1 MKVAQLSGFLVA
13 LMAGS
18 ALGAEPVLVDGDV
31 SVSAEE
37 LAVIVNAMPTDLKRA
52 AANDDGDK
60 LEMLN
65 LVVSAKRMANE
76 VDQKATRLTDD
87 EHGRDY
93 WELQLKIRN
102 LKQKYLL
109 DQFKSELEYP
119 DFSDLAK
126 ETYATQKDKYALVP
140 QHRKVS
146 HILLFCPPGC
156 DRDPLR
162 PKATEILAKLEA
174 GESFEELA
182 AEYSEDK
189 ASQSR
194 EGSFNRWFKLGDKNV
209 EPHFTGAAFDIENIG
224 DISPVVDTPF
234 GLHIIRL
241 DDIREKYYL
250 EFSEVK
256 SQIVADLK
264 REYLS
269 LEQKAFMARYQMSD
283 EIQLDTDFLEELLE
297 PYKAEY

>member
-1 MKVAQLSGFLVA
+1 MKVTQLSGFLVA
-13 LMAGS
+13 LLAAN
-18 ALGAEPVLVDGDV
+18 ALGAEPVLIDGGV
-31 SVSAEE
+31 SVSAQE
-37 LAVIVNAMPTDLKRA
+37 LAATVNSMPSDLKRA

-76 VDQKATRLTDD
+76 VDEQARQRAED

-102 LKQKYLL
+102 LKQRYLL
-109 DQFKSELEYP
+109 DQFRSELDYP
-119 DFSDLAK
+119 DFLDLAK
-126 ETYATQKDKYALVP
+126 ETYATQKDEYALVP

-162 PKATEILAKLEA
+162 PKAAEILAKLEA

-189 ASQSR
+189 ASRAR
-194 EGSFNRWFKLGDKNV
+194 EGSFNRWFKLGDKSV
-209 EPHFTGAAFDIENIG
+209 EPHFTGAAFEIENIG

-241 DDIREKYYL
+241 DDIREKHYL
-250 EFSEVK
+250 DFNDVK

-264 REYLS
+264 KEYLS

-283 EIQLDTDFLEELLE
+283 DVQLDIDFLEELLE
-297 PYKAEY
+297 PYEEEY